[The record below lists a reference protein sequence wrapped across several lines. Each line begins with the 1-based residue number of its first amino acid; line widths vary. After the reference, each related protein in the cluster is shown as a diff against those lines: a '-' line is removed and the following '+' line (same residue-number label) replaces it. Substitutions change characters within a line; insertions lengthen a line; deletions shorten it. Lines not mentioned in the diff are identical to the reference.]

1 MQIFRST
8 KCLTVFLVIILNTE
22 ARRHREYIFKFSE
35 DTEKLNSVVIYKT
48 QRHRGTEDIFLSYKK
63 IQRNLNSVFNTKTQR
78 DKVFSRYKDNKRLK
92 SRHKALRQR
101 KPPAPLIPRGGTC
114 IAADNSVSS
123 VKAALAAL
131 CIFRTRK
138 NLSVSVSLCSKKH
151 LAAENFVAFVKQL

>member
-1 MQIFRST
+1 M
-8 KCLTVFLVIILNTE
+8 
-22 ARRHREYIFKFSE
+22 
-35 DTEKLNSVVIYKT
+35 VIYKT

-101 KPPAPLIPRGGTC
+101 KPPPPPNPPRGTC
-114 IAADNSVSS
+114 IAADNSVPS

-138 NLSVSVSLCSKKH
+138 RHSLFVSLCLIIKKLCDSVLNNILCSIKKYVCLIIVIILLSHANHARQRNSK
-151 LAAENFVAFVKQL
+151 NS